1 MGVKYITT
9 VRAETT
15 FNQLGEKKKMRN
27 AQRNNQGKLLVENE
41 KIIKTI
47 NNLGEGKVNWGLSS
61 G

>member
-27 AQRNNQGKLLVENE
+27 AQRNDQGKLLVENE
-41 KIIKTI
+41 KIK
-47 NNLGEGKVNWGLSS
+47 L
-61 G
+61 